1 MLLVEDNEVNQLV
14 ALGFLES
21 LGYTADVAGN
31 GEEAVARAQDAT
43 YDAILMDLQ
52 MPVLDG
58 FAATRRIRAAE
69 DGRRVP
75 IIAMTASAFEGER
88 EKCLAAGMDDFLTK
102 PVDSSRLASVL
113 RAQADEAGPV
123 PAPPV
128 ASPRVAPAVTTGGV
142 LDASRIEELLEMGEG
157 AAVLVHRAVDNF
169 VSRVPETVAGLQAAV
184 ARDDSLELQA
194 LAHRLKGSALNL
206 GAARV
211 AEVSLALEE
220 SGRHGCVEEAAP
232 LLVELESA
240 LGEAS
245 AALESYRAG

>member
-31 GEEAVARAQDAT
+31 GEVAVACAADAT

-58 FAATRRIRAAE
+58 FAATRQIRAAE
-69 DGRRVP
+69 GGPPGADHRDDRVSVRGRAR
-75 IIAMTASAFEGER
+75 ASASRPGW
-88 EKCLAAGMDDFLTK
+88 TT
-102 PVDSSRLASVL
+102 SSPSPWTATRLASVL
-113 RAQADEAGPV
+113 RAHAHHTGPV
-123 PAPPV
+123 PVAPV
-128 ASPRVAPAVTTGGV
+128 AHDAAPAAPASAV
-142 LDASRIEELLEMGEG
+142 LDPGRIEELLDMGEG
-157 AAVLVHRAVDNF
+157 AEVLVHRAVDNF
-169 VSRVPETVAGLQAAV
+169 VSRVPETVSELQAAV
-184 ARDDSLELQA
+184 DREDGDELRA

-211 AEVSLALEE
+211 AQVSLALEV
-220 SGRHGCVEEAAP
+220 SGREDCADASP
-232 LLVELESA
+232 LLIELATA